1 MISHI
6 SSVTVFVRDQDK
18 ALDFYVNKLGFEKRA
33 DEPMGEGMRWV
44 TVTPPGAAPALVL
57 AHGFGGYDEARIGQF
72 SGVVFTTDDI
82 QGTYAELSGRG
93 VHFTEPPAAQPWG
106 MMQAIFDDQDGTHF
120 VLVQTPGGTQG

>member
-18 ALDFYVNKLGFEKRA
+18 ALDFYVNKLGFEKTA

-44 TVTPPGAAPALVL
+44 TVAPPGAATAIVL

-120 VLVQTPGGTQG
+120 VLVQTPGGAQS